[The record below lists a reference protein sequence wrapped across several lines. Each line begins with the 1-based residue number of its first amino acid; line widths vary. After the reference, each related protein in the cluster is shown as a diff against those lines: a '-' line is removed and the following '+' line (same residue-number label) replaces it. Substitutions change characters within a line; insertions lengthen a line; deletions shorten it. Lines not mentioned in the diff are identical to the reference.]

1 MGELYKFFASRGVDA
16 YLVGGAVRDSLL
28 GRRTLD
34 FDVVADADTV
44 ELGRQLARSLDGR
57 FVLMDSA
64 RGIARILLPGSDD
77 DPRIVDLKP
86 MHTGILED
94 LQERD
99 FTCDAMAVTLA
110 DAAAGRIDAGVIDPH
125 DGLSDL
131 RSGLIREVSPTV
143 FGDDPARL
151 MRAPRLAAQLGFAIV
166 PETAKRIRSEA
177 RLVQSVA
184 PERVRDELLKLLAEP
199 GATDSVRLLDD
210 LGLLCEVIP
219 ELADARD
226 VVQPKEHYWDVLGH
240 LKETPG
246 EIEMVVKAG
255 ASEDGLA
262 AAPRF
267 DGMDAHFAEGLTDG
281 HTRFTFLKLAGLLHD
296 VSKPETKTVESS
308 GRIRFLGHNARGA
321 EVAEDI
327 LRRLRIG
334 GRGVEVVRLMV
345 HHHLRPGQ
353 MSNDGELPT
362 GKAIFRYF
370 RDVGDAAIDTLY
382 LNMADHRAARGP
394 MMGEQEWADRCRV
407 IRHILQEGFKQET
420 PNSLPKLLDGRDIM
434 DCFSLSPGPEVGR
447 LRSLVEEARAS
458 GEVNSREEALRLV
471 RAELRV
477 ESESA

>member
-1 MGELYKFFASRGVDA
+1 
-16 YLVGGAVRDSLL
+16 
-28 GRRTLD
+28 
-34 FDVVADADTV
+34 
-44 ELGRQLARSLDGR
+44 
-57 FVLMDSA
+57 
-64 RGIARILLPGSDD
+64 
-77 DPRIVDLKP
+77 
-86 MHTGILED
+86 
-94 LQERD
+94 
-99 FTCDAMAVTLA
+99 
-110 DAAAGRIDAGVIDPH
+110 
-125 DGLSDL
+125 
-131 RSGLIREVSPTV
+131 
-143 FGDDPARL
+143 
-151 MRAPRLAAQLGFAIV
+151 
-166 PETAKRIRSEA
+166 
-177 RLVQSVA
+177 
-184 PERVRDELLKLLAEP
+184 
-199 GATDSVRLLDD
+199 
-210 LGLLCEVIP
+210 
-219 ELADARD
+219 
-226 VVQPKEHYWDVLGH
+226 
-240 LKETPG
+240 
-246 EIEMVVKAG
+246 
-255 ASEDGLA
+255 
-262 AAPRF
+262 
-267 DGMDAHFAEGLTDG
+267 MDAHFAEGLSDG
-281 HTRFTFLKLAGLLHD
+281 HSRYTFLKLAGLLHD

-353 MSNDGELPT
+353 MSNEGELPT

-407 IRHILQEGFKQET
+407 IRHILQEGSKQET

-447 LRSLVEEARAS
+447 LRNLVEEARAS